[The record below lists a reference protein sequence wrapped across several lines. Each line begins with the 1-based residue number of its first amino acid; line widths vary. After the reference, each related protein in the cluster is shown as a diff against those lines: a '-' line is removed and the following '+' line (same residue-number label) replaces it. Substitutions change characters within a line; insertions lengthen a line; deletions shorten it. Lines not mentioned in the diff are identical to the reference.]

1 MNSQIATIPT
11 VNINGET
18 EDTTG
23 DMDADFMHVYDN
35 SAGANRKQKPN
46 VYRATDAEKDAG
58 VSTTKFTTAEQADK
72 YVPST
77 LLRND
82 WSNYTFPIL
91 IAGNVSGV
99 AGWNPVNISTTLQGS

>member
-1 MNSQIATIPT
+1 MANDFLLAY
-11 VNINGET
+11 
-18 EDTTG
+18 DT
-23 DMDADFMHVYDN
+23 
-35 SAGANRKQKPN
+35 SAGANRKQKPQ
-46 VYRATDAEKDAG
+46 VYSATDAEIDAG
-58 VSTTKFTTAEQADK
+58 TSTEKWSTANQNSK
-72 YVPST
+72 YSPST